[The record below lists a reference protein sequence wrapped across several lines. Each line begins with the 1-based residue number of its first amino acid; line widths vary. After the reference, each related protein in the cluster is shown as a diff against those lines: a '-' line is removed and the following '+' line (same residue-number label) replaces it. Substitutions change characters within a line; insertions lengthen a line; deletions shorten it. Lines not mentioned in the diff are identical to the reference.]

1 MIKFFRRIRY
11 DLMEKNKTG
20 KYLKYAIGEIILVMI
35 GILLA
40 LQVNNWNE
48 KSKEDIVLKEA
59 LKQIAQDL
67 KQDEVVLNGFLRGD
81 SRRVE
86 YLLALSNGTYNTI
99 RLDSIMYNLDNYFF
113 FYKSNN
119 YYSSLKSSGLF
130 SSFKND
136 NLKNNLT
143 AYYEQMYE
151 RLKTSSEYGE
161 NFTNNRIIPF
171 VLSHLEYSE
180 NLLVD
185 EKLVKEKITTT
196 NLLQLAKYQINV
208 KRFSINLMNRAVVM
222 NGDLRK
228 EIKKEIYNLK

>member
-1 MIKFFRRIRY
+1 MIKFFRKIRY

-20 KYLKYAIGEIILVMI
+20 KYFKYAIGEIILVMI

-48 KSKEDIVLKEA
+48 KSKERIVLKEA

-67 KQDEVVLNGFLRGD
+67 KQDEVILNGFLRGD

-119 YYSSLKSSGLF
+119 SYSSLKSSGLF
-130 SSFKND
+130 SSFKNE

-171 VLSHLEYSE
+171 VLSHLEYGE

-228 EIKKEIYNLK
+228 EIKKEIDNLK

>member
-1 MIKFFRRIRY
+1 
-11 DLMEKNKTG
+11 MEKNKTG
-20 KYLKYAIGEIILVMI
+20 KYLKYAIGEMILVMI

-119 YYSSLKSSGLF
+119 SYSSLKSSGLF

>member
-119 YYSSLKSSGLF
+119 SYSSLKSSGLF

-161 NFTNNRIIPF
+161 NLTNNRIIPF

>member
-1 MIKFFRRIRY
+1 
-11 DLMEKNKTG
+11 MEKNKTG

-119 YYSSLKSSGLF
+119 SYSSLKSSGLF

>member
-1 MIKFFRRIRY
+1 MIKFFRKIRQN
-11 DLMEKNKTG
+11 LLSEGKTG

-48 KSKEDIVLKEA
+48 KSKEGIVLKEA

-67 KQDEVVLNGFLRGD
+67 KQDEIVLNGFLRGD

-119 YYSSLKSSGLF
+119 SYTGLKSSGLF
-130 SSFKND
+130 SSFKNA

-161 NFTNNRIIPF
+161 NFQPTILRIVF
-171 VLSHLEYSE
+171 QE
-180 NLLVD
+180 
-185 EKLVKEKITTT
+185 
-196 NLLQLAKYQINV
+196 
-208 KRFSINLMNRAVVM
+208 
-222 NGDLRK
+222 
-228 EIKKEIYNLK
+228 

>member
-119 YYSSLKSSGLF
+119 SYSSLKSSGLF

>member
-1 MIKFFRRIRY
+1 
-11 DLMEKNKTG
+11 MEKNKTG
-20 KYLKYAIGEIILVMI
+20 KYFKYAIGEIILVMI

-48 KSKEDIVLKEA
+48 KSKEGIVLKEA

-119 YYSSLKSSGLF
+119 SYSSLKSSGLF
-130 SSFKND
+130 SSFKNE

-171 VLSHLEYSE
+171 VLSHLEYGE

-228 EIKKEIYNLK
+228 EIKKEIDNLK

>member
-1 MIKFFRRIRY
+1 MIKFFRKIRQN
-11 DLMEKNKTG
+11 LLSKGKTG
-20 KYLKYAIGEIILVMI
+20 KYLKYAIGEIVLVMI

-48 KSKEDIVLKEA
+48 ISKEDNTLKDA

-67 KQDEVVLNGFLRGD
+67 RQDEIVLNSYLRSD
-81 SRRVE
+81 SKRVE
-86 YLLALSNGTYNTI
+86 YLSALSNGTYNTI

-119 YYSSLKSSGLF
+119 AYSSLKSSGLF
-130 SSFKND
+130 SSLKND
-136 NLKNNLT
+136 SLKINLT

-151 RLKTSSEYGE
+151 RLNTSSEYGE
-161 NFTNNRIIPF
+161 NFTNNRIVPF
-171 VLSHLEYSE
+171 VLTHLDYDE

-208 KRFSINLMNRAVVM
+208 KRFSINLLNRAVVM
-222 NGDLRK
+222 NDNLRK
-228 EIKKEIYNLK
+228 EIKREIDNIK